1 MSKKINVEEERAKFE
16 ALMKAQQ
23 EALAR
28 SQEAKRRTFEEDL
41 KSRLEKEAAEDEKKA
56 KEGDKEASSS
66 SASAPSNSSGGGS
79 ESGECPG
86 KAANK
91 CEGCP
96 SKDQCQKNAAA
107 AKELNDDIAIRMQMV
122 NHRILVLSGKG
133 GVGKSMVSTQLA
145 FALCRRG
152 YTVGILDIDICG
164 PTIPKMLGVEGRDV
178 MKGATGLVPVQVT
191 DKLCAM
197 SIGFLVDDQNAPV
210 IWRGPRKLGLIQTFL
225 RDVDWGILDFLVVD
239 TPPGTSDEHI
249 SIVQLLTKAAQID
262 GAVVV
267 TSPQDVSVI
276 EVSKEINF
284 CKKMGV
290 PLMGVVENFGS
301 FACPACAK
309 VTDIWPATSGGGM
322 ALAEQHGIP
331 FLGKVPLDPSL
342 ARAGERGA
350 EITKEDSAPTFGAI
364 ENITDKVVGKIKEID
379 DAFGY

>member
-1 MSKKINVEEERAKFE
+1 MSTKKINVEEERAKFE
-16 ALMKAQQ
+16 ATMKAQQ

-28 SQEAKRRTFEEDL
+28 SQAAKRHAFEETL
-41 KSRLEKEAAEDEKKA
+41 KLRLAEEAEAEKRA
-56 KEGDKEASSS
+56 KEGKPAETPAADAAKKDE
-66 SASAPSNSSGGGS
+66 SA
-79 ESGECPG
+79 SGECPG

-122 NHRILVLSGKG
+122 KHRVLVLSGKG

-145 FALCRRG
+145 FALCRKG
-152 YTVGILDIDICG
+152 YSVGLLDIDICG
-164 PTIPKMLGVEGRDV
+164 PTIPKMLGVEGKDV
-178 MKGATGLVPVQVT
+178 IKGATGLIPVQVT

-225 RDVDWGILDFLVVD
+225 RDVDWGVLDYLIVD

-301 FACPACAK
+301 FVCPDCGK
-309 VTDIWPATSGGGM
+309 TTDIWPATSGGGV
-322 ALAEQHGIP
+322 ALARQHGIP

-342 ARAGERGA
+342 AKAGEMGA
-350 EITKEDSAPTFGAI
+350 EITKEASEPTFKAI
-364 ENITDKVVGKIKEID
+364 EDITGKVADKIKEID

>member
-16 ALMKAQQ
+16 ATMKAQR
-23 EALAR
+23 EVLAR
-28 SQEAKRRTFEEDL
+28 SQEAKRKAFEETL
-41 KSRLEKEAAEDEKKA
+41 KLRLAKEAEEEQRA
-56 KEGDKEASSS
+56 KEDKTEDASSS
-66 SASAPSNSSGGGS
+66 AAVSTKGEESNSS
-79 ESGECPG
+79 ECPG

-107 AKELNDDIAIRMQMV
+107 AKELNDDIAVRMQMV
-122 NHRILVLSGKG
+122 MHRILVLSGKG

-145 FALCRRG
+145 FALCRQG
-152 YTVGILDIDICG
+152 YSVGLLDIDICG
-164 PTIPKMLGVEGRDV
+164 PTVPKMLGVEGKDV
-178 MKGATGLVPVQVT
+178 IKGGTGLIPVQVT

-197 SIGFLVDDQNAPV
+197 SIGFLVDDQNAPI

-225 RDVDWGILDFLVVD
+225 RDVDWGVLDYLIVD

-301 FACPACAK
+301 FACPKCEN
-309 VTDIWPATSGGGM
+309 VTDIWPATSGGGV
-322 ALAEQHGIP
+322 ALAKQHGIP
-331 FLGKVPLDPSL
+331 FLGKIPLDPSL
-342 ARAGERGA
+342 AKAGEMGA
-350 EITKEDSAPTFGAI
+350 EITKEASAPTFGAI
-364 ENITDKVVGKIKEID
+364 EDITGKIVAKVKEID
-379 DAFGY
+379 DAFNP